1 MPESTNDVT
10 DLRSVSREERE
21 KLREALLDQIE
32 YLIDEVEA
40 LRTVTGT
47 VPEAVQSGRPTDEDL
62 SMREHYAVI
71 AVLDRTQRTD
81 WVESVRDA
89 AGEEPVDL
97 NPVGAEEAVR
107 KDDWNDREMDAVL
120 DEVQAARR
128 DLHDLLS
135 ALDESAWIREVVLD
149 GETIT
154 LFELVHG
161 FADADFQRLRD
172 LGYRLHD
179 ADLSEREE

>member
-1 MPESTNDVT
+1 MPESTDDIT
-10 DLRSVSREERE
+10 DLRSVPREERE
-21 KLREALLDQIE
+21 KLRSALLEQVE

-40 LRTVTGT
+40 LRTVTGA

-62 SMREHYAVI
+62 SMKEHYAVI
-71 AVLDRTQRTD
+71 AVLDRRERIRWT
-81 WVESVRDA
+81 EKVRDG
-89 AGEEPVDL
+89 AGSEPVKVK
-97 NPVGAEEAVR
+97 PVGAETSVR
-107 KDDWNDREMDAVL
+107 DNDWNDRDMDDVL

-128 DLHDLLS
+128 DLHDVLS
-135 ALDESAWIREVVLD
+135 DLDPGVWTREVVLQ
-149 GETIT
+149 GETMT

-161 FADADFQRLRD
+161 FAKSDFNRLRD